1 MCLHTEKI
9 GRKYAIAYRQE
20 MAFLHECNVVLL
32 PKMTTNI
39 CNKDFGY
46 TAILSSRNVTVN
58 LQGVSVSHAQFPAII
73 LDVDSISQF
82 PLSHVKYMV
91 YTSNLHQG
99 CRSGTA
105 NCLLNVRARPCK
117 IVHVG
122 WGNPSRPS

>member
-1 MCLHTEKI
+1 
-9 GRKYAIAYRQE
+9 

-73 LDVDSISQF
+73 LDVDSKSIPPFSCEVHGIYLQLT
-82 PLSHVKYMV
+82 PGLY
-91 YTSNLHQG
+91 
-99 CRSGTA
+99 RSGTA